1 MWNDMKKRDWGYF
14 KRPTRNYRVD
24 NNKYSGEVINNSVW
38 HDRQSNHVNQMDEWR
53 AFSDE
58 KSKWKK
64 TYLIKLGRLHQLQT
78 QIYKMALL
86 NQEFTSTLFDLI
98 SPLGHEV
105 LKSS

>member
-1 MWNDMKKRDWGYF
+1 MCLVDLTFIKCQLMWNDMKKRDWGYL
-14 KRPTRNYRVD
+14 KRPTRNYRVE

-64 TYLIKLGRLHQLQT
+64 TYLIK
-78 QIYKMALL
+78 
-86 NQEFTSTLFDLI
+86 
-98 SPLGHEV
+98 
-105 LKSS
+105 

>member
-1 MWNDMKKRDWGYF
+1 MKFVSVWLIWRLLSVSLCEMTWRKGIEVILNA
-14 KRPTRNYRVD
+14 PPRVE

-64 TYLIKLGRLHQLQT
+64 TYLIK
-78 QIYKMALL
+78 
-86 NQEFTSTLFDLI
+86 
-98 SPLGHEV
+98 
-105 LKSS
+105 

>member
-1 MWNDMKKRDWGYF
+1 MKFVSAWLIWRLLSVRLCEMTWRKGIEVILNA
-14 KRPTRNYRVD
+14 RNYRVE

-64 TYLIKLGRLHQLQT
+64 TYLIK
-78 QIYKMALL
+78 
-86 NQEFTSTLFDLI
+86 
-98 SPLGHEV
+98 
-105 LKSS
+105 